1 MHFCDPKE
9 KNGMRLLSKRFREP
23 GKSMR
28 LSIMPLDL
36 GTLNV
41 DKSGLT
47 LRKGL
52 GQRVDAPCL
61 GYLIMGGPAPILVDS
76 GPCSSSEWGTKYHNP
91 FFRNPEQGLHCAL
104 RARGV
109 EPTEIRTVILT
120 HLHWDHCYGNKLL
133 PNARFVVQ
141 RKELAYAMTPL
152 PCDAPI
158 YESNLHPIHFLDCI
172 DRFDLIDGDHDI
184 IPGVRCILLPGHTP
198 GLQGVLVDTAQG
210 RMMLASDHCP
220 LYENYEKNI
229 PTGIVHSLEEWYRST
244 ARIHELAAGIYPGH
258 DIRVLSKELGN
269 E

>member
-1 MHFCDPKE
+1 MQ
-9 KNGMRLLSKRFREP
+9 
-23 GKSMR
+23 
-28 LSIMPLDL
+28 LSILPLDL

-61 GYLIMGGPAPILVDS
+61 GYLIIGGRQPILVDS
-76 GPCSSSEWGTKYHNP
+76 GPCSSAEWGTQYHNP
-91 FFRNPEQGLHCAL
+91 FSRTPDQDLHKAL
-104 RARGV
+104 RAHGV
-109 EPTEIRTVILT
+109 EPEDIRTVILT
-120 HLHWDHCYGNKLL
+120 HLHWDHCYGNRHL

-158 YESNLHPIHFLDCI
+158 YESNLHPVHFLDSLN
-172 DRFDLIDGDHDI
+172 RFDLIDGDHDI
-184 IPGVRCILLPGHTP
+184 MPGVRCVLLPGHTP

-220 LYENYEKNI
+220 LYENYESNI
-229 PTGIVHSLEEWYRST
+229 PTGIVHNLEEWYRST
-244 ARIHELAAGIYPGH
+244 ARIHELAVGIYPGH
-258 DIRVLSKELGN
+258 DSRVLSKEPSNG
-269 E
+269 